1 MSEQTKPPGS
11 IEEPEATGAEA
22 RADEPAGGAASIG
35 ALPAA
40 GASTEARAGEQ
51 AARLQEPSAFTD
63 GLAGRPVE
71 AAEAVPLHA
80 ERRALAAAEPPPRP
94 SRGARAALTESREP
108 LYREAGGFRLRLEPA
123 DLARLRELPGSKG
136 RTDRELGEE
145 FFEKQA
151 TRFVQSLSEDVTPPA
166 EVRVVVD
173 PYSRQAF
180 LAIER
185 TIRSIVSF

>member
-1 MSEQTKPPGS
+1 MNDDAKPP
-11 IEEPEATGAEA
+11 EPAFREPFD
-22 RADEPAGGAASIG
+22 DEPAAAPDSPV
-35 ALPAA
+35 A
-40 GASTEARAGEQ
+40 Q
-51 AARLQEPSAFTD
+51 VAARGPDPADRPPEETTAPAEP
-63 GLAGRPVE
+63 PVE
-71 AAEAVPLHA
+71 AQPPSEPAAEAASPPA
-80 ERRALAAAEPPPRP
+80 APARPRAVKGPRP
-94 SRGARAALTESREP
+94 TLLESREP
-108 LYREAGGFRLRLEPA
+108 LYREAGGFRMRLEPA

-151 TRFVQSLSEDVTPPA
+151 SRFAESLAEDVTPPA

-185 TIRSIVSF
+185 TIRSILSF